1 MINVNRFLF
10 LPPPSTKIVEK
21 FRIPLIADVK
31 QIDGETPGF
40 EADFYGDISYKQKKN
55 ISLPKLP
62 SGIYL
67 IQVVQGNNEA
77 QSILQISDIAI
88 QVKTIY

>member
-1 MINVNRFLF
+1 MVIFLIN
-10 LPPPSTKIVEK
+10 
-21 FRIPLIADVK
+21 
-31 QIDGETPGF
+31 
-40 EADFYGDISYKQKKN
+40 KKYL
-55 ISLPKLP
+55 LPKLP

-88 QVKTIY
+88 PGRNNLP